1 MDIRYVNSF
10 ITGLLHISNMLGI
23 HNMQRTGLGKKQK
36 LMTDNDVNV
45 ILGLVGDTSG
55 NVVISMQEKTACN
68 IASVM
73 MGGMAVETFDYMPK
87 SALCEL
93 SNMVVGHTLMQIE
106 KTGLLLN
113 ITPPVLISGKNLIS
127 LISQVETIS
136 IQFASQEG
144 NITMDVALEE

>member
-45 ILGLVGDTSG
+45 ILGLVGDTRG

-73 MGGMAVETFDYMPK
+73 MGGLTVENFDYMPK

-113 ITPPVLISGKNLIS
+113 ITPPVLINGKNLIS

-136 IQFASQEG
+136 IQFSSQEG
-144 NITMDVALEE
+144 NIEMNVALEE